1 MRYQRASNKDR
12 FMDVANIVVILVLT
26 GCFSLQVHEQ
36 VGDVFGIALVSW
48 YLFYCVICLLIYLS
62 I

>member
-36 VGDVFGIALVSW
+36 VGDVFCITLHSW
-48 YLFYCVICLLIYLS
+48 YLSYCVIFLLLYVS